1 MIRKYLVAMMCCLPI
16 ASMAQQ
22 ADLSIRDALKLM
34 PDSLVPYLTLNNRL
48 DMIDFMDAKMK
59 AAVDNALTGET
70 EMVYLSDDSLAIKMS
85 EASLLTMKVV
95 KQDTASVI
103 VMHRT
108 YNTKGNQHETV
119 TQTFDSNWLPLS
131 KPVVESTLLR
141 RDDEIRNLP
150 HF

>member
-1 MIRKYLVAMMCCLPI
+1 MVCCLPI

-34 PDSLVPYLTLNNRL
+34 PDSLVPYLTVNNRL

-70 EMVYLSDDSLAIKMS
+70 EMIYLSDDSLAIKMS

-95 KQDTASVI
+95 NQDTTSVI
-103 VMHRT
+103 VLHRT
-108 YNTKGNQHETV
+108 YYTKGNQHETV
-119 TQTFDSNWLPLS
+119 TQTFDSYWLPLS

>member
-1 MIRKYLVAMMCCLPI
+1 MVCCLPI

-34 PDSLVPYLTLNNRL
+34 PDSLVPYLTVNNRL
-48 DMIDFMDAKMK
+48 DMIDFM
-59 AAVDNALTGET
+59 
-70 EMVYLSDDSLAIKMS
+70 DSLAIKMS

-95 KQDTASVI
+95 KQDTTSVI
-103 VMHRT
+103 VLHRT
-108 YNTKGNQHETV
+108 YYTKGNQHETV
-119 TQTFDSNWLPLS
+119 TQTFDSYWLPLS

>member
-1 MIRKYLVAMMCCLPI
+1 MVCCLPI

-34 PDSLVPYLTLNNRL
+34 PDSLVPYLTVNNRL

-70 EMVYLSDDSLAIKMS
+70 EMIYLSDDSLAIKMS

-95 KQDTASVI
+95 KQDT
-103 VMHRT
+103 
-108 YNTKGNQHETV
+108 
-119 TQTFDSNWLPLS
+119 TFM
-131 KPVVESTLLR
+131 K
-141 RDDEIRNLP
+141 
-150 HF
+150 

>member
-1 MIRKYLVAMMCCLPI
+1 MVCCLPI

-34 PDSLVPYLTLNNRL
+34 PDSLVPYLTVNNRL

-70 EMVYLSDDSLAIKMS
+70 EMIYLSDDSLAIKMS

-95 KQDTASVI
+95 KQDTTSVI
-103 VMHRT
+103 VLHRT
-108 YNTKGNQHETV
+108 YYTKGKSRCC
-119 TQTFDSNWLPLS
+119 FD
-131 KPVVESTLLR
+131 LR
-141 RDDEIRNLP
+141 RYQFYLNRCSCCRAVKNSRDTCGGR
-150 HF
+150 